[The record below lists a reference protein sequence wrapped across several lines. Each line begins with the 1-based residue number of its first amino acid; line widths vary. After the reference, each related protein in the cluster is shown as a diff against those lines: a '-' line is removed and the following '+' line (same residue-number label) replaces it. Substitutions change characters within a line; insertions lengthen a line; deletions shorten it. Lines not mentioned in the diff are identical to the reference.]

1 MTGLCP
7 LLGPSDRLG
16 ATPPQLSEPP
26 SGCRWAG
33 GNLRHGAPCRCRG
46 RLFEPLVQPGTDL
59 FGRQL
64 RTLPL
69 LTGDDDTGCGDTGK
83 TGETEKL
90 PAVHEQETLP

>member
-1 MTGLCP
+1 
-7 LLGPSDRLG
+7 
-16 ATPPQLSEPP
+16 
-26 SGCRWAG
+26 
-33 GNLRHGAPCRCRG
+33 
-46 RLFEPLVQPGTDL
+46 LFEPLVQPGTDL

>member
-1 MTGLCP
+1 MTGPGP
-7 LLGPSDRLG
+7 LLGPSDRRG
-16 ATPPQLSEPP
+16 ATSTQLSEPP

-33 GNLRHGAPCRCRG
+33 GNLRHSPPCRCRG
-46 RLFEPLVQPGTDL
+46 RLFEPLVKPGTDL

-69 LTGDDDTGCGDTGK
+69 LTGDDDTGCGDTGE